1 MIARAA
7 GATLH
12 RRLWLAKLLRRSR
25 RCQSKFSRQ
34 TKTSK
39 SFSSHCKFYRCFFSG
54 FTIVP
59 LGRLNDVTAVRS
71 QDTTTRLIIVT
82 LIQSVHR
89 QRCGNP
95 LNGPIFANQARNPL
109 DLNACY
115 QRQMKYLL
123 KSAGLSWHGWHG
135 FRRALASNLNRL
147 GIDDW

>member
-1 MIARAA
+1 MSEQIFPANQNVEIIFLA
-7 GATLH
+7 LQVLQVLF
-12 RRLWLAKLLRRSR
+12 LWL
-25 RCQSKFSRQ
+25 
-34 TKTSK
+34 
-39 SFSSHCKFYRCFFSG
+39 HDW
-54 FTIVP
+54 IP